1 MTKWKFCSPLAKCTT
16 LSTWP
21 GQLPPFCPLAQV
33 VQCSFCACSGGALPS
48 LGLFSL
54 GLKNLES
61 TLREAGGTCRLG
73 SAATA
78 PKSFMKRWDRP
89 SGTEGIFIDY
99 IERITMVRER
109 SRVPTGSGHSCGDC
123 GSWAWLPL
131 SLWAAAHIAF

>member
-1 MTKWKFCSPLAKCTT
+1 MGPAGTHSCQRLR
-16 LSTWP
+16 LSNA
-21 GQLPPFCPLAQV
+21 LSVHAQ
-33 VQCSFCACSGGALPS
+33 ARALPS
-48 LGLFSL
+48 LRLFSL

-61 TLREAGGTCRLG
+61 TLREVGGACRLG

-78 PKSFMKRWDRP
+78 PKSFMQGWDRP

-109 SRVPTGSGHSCGDC
+109 SRVPTGSGQSCGDC

-131 SLWAAAHIAF
+131 SLWAAAYIAFNN

>member
-1 MTKWKFCSPLAKCTT
+1 MPK
-16 LSTWP
+16 
-21 GQLPPFCPLAQV
+21 AQV
-33 VQCSFCACSGGALPS
+33 VQCSLCACSGGALPS
-48 LGLFSL
+48 LRLFSL

-61 TLREAGGTCRLG
+61 TLREVGGACRPG

-78 PKSFMKRWDRP
+78 PKSFMQGWDRP

-109 SRVPTGSGHSCGDC
+109 SRVPTGSGQSCGDC

-131 SLWAAAHIAF
+131 SLWAAAHIAFNN